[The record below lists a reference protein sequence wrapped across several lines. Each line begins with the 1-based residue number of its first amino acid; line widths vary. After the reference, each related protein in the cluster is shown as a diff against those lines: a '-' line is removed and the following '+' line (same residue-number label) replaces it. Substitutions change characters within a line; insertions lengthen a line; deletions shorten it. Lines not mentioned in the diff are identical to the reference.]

1 MTLLEALG
9 PGRLISIIG
18 GGGKTS
24 LMFELA
30 REAGAAGRDVI
41 TTTTTKIRVPP
52 PSVSKT
58 ILLEGECSE
67 WIGKLQGQLRAEG
80 HLTLGRE
87 ILPGEKLIGLEAEQ
101 VDLIAEE
108 LPADLI
114 LVEADGSA
122 GRSLKAHAAHEP
134 VIPLSTELVI
144 LVIGIDCLG
153 AELDD
158 RAVHR
163 AVLLSERLG
172 SPMGSRIRA
181 EDVAA
186 IVHHPKGYLA
196 RVPETARV
204 LVLLNKV
211 EDGRGEAEALRCAE
225 ALYSV
230 DAAGRLDRVV
240 IGRLQGVSPWL
251 RIVSP

>member
-18 GGGKTS
+18 GGGKTT
-24 LMFELA
+24 LMFALA
-30 REAGAAGRDVI
+30 REARAAGRTVI
-41 TTTTTKIRVPP
+41 STTTTKIRVPP
-52 PSVSKT
+52 PSVLKT
-58 ILLEGECSE
+58 ILLKGEFSA
-67 WIGKLQGQLRAEG
+67 WIGKLKGQLREEG
-80 HLTLGRE
+80 QITLGRE
-87 ILPGEKLIGLEAEQ
+87 ILPGEKLIGLEPGQ

-114 LVEADGSA
+114 LVEADGAA
-122 GRSLKAHAAHEP
+122 GRSLKAHAAREP
-134 VIPLSTELVI
+134 VIPSKSELVI

-163 AVLLSERLG
+163 AALFSERLG
-172 SPMGSRIRA
+172 LPMGSRITA

-186 IVHHPKGYLA
+186 VVHHPEAYLA
-196 RVPETARV
+196 KVPETARV

-211 EDGRGEAEALRCAE
+211 DDLRQKEARGIAAALRRG
-225 ALYSV
+225 
-230 DAAGRLDRVV
+230 DTRGRLDR
-240 IGRLQGVSPWL
+240 ILAAEL
-251 RIVSP
+251 RRVELIPV